1 MERKGLIG
9 KENRKAGSSDN
20 LLYTAL
26 SNSYLQGDNL
36 KMKISRLRQQ
46 AQDNQTHRKIYNEQY
61 PRGDK

>member
-9 KENRKAGSSDN
+9 KEKENHKGSDN

-36 KMKISRLRQQ
+36 KMKVSRLRQQ
-46 AQDNQTHRKIYNEQY
+46 AQDNKTHRKIYKEQFG
-61 PRGDK
+61 GDK